1 MACEMRQPVASGG
14 QSARLTTPPEELQAE
29 SDIAAYLSDNL
40 KAALQLFVQRVRG

>member
-1 MACEMRQPVASGG
+1 MDRPEQIGDGISRTKAVASE
-14 QSARLTTPPEELQAE
+14 EELQAG